1 MGGNAV
7 FPVELTLA
15 VAGALRKLT
24 ADQREAVVLK
34 IYQGFKFEEIAEIVA
49 APVST
54 VKSRLYT
61 ALDLLKAELAPAKAP
76 VKARGVS

>member
-1 MGGNAV
+1 VGGNAV
-7 FPVELTLA
+7 FPVEFTLA
-15 VAGALRKLT
+15 VSGALRKLT
-24 ADQREAVVLK
+24 ADQRETVVLK

-61 ALDLLKAELAPAKAP
+61 ALDLLKAELAPVKAP